1 MSDLSQY
8 PITERWPAQ
17 HPDRLQLYSLPTP
30 NGVKLSIMLEEI
42 GLPYEFHLVDIMKDD
57 QKTPEFLSLNP
68 NGKIPAI
75 LDPNGPG
82 GKPLALFESGAS
94 LQYLAEKTGKLLPS
108 DPTRRWETIQWVHF
122 QMGGIGPMFGQVGFF
137 HKFAGKDYEGK
148 RPLQRYVAESKRL
161 IGVVEARLKGRQ
173 WIMDDDYSI
182 ADISML
188 GWIRAL
194 VGFYGAG
201 ELVEFDQF
209 KEVAAWLERTL
220 KRPAVDRGLS
230 IPKR

>member
-1 MSDLSQY
+1 VRHCPQ
-8 PITERWPAQ
+8 
-17 HPDRLQLYSLPTP
+17 
-30 NGVKLSIMLEEI
+30 
-42 GLPYEFHLVDIMKDD
+42 
-57 QKTPEFLSLNP
+57 
-68 NGKIPAI
+68 
-75 LDPNGPG
+75 
-82 GKPLALFESGAS
+82 
-94 LQYLAEKTGKLLPS
+94 
-108 DPTRRWETIQWVHF
+108 RWETIQWVHF

-201 ELVEFDQF
+201 KLVEFDQF
-209 KEVAAWLERTL
+209 KKVAAWLERTL

>member
-1 MSDLSQY
+1 VN
-8 PITERWPAQ
+8 
-17 HPDRLQLYSLPTP
+17 SLPPPRTRP
-30 NGVKLSIMLEEI
+30 RI
-42 GLPYEFHLVDIMKDD
+42 
-57 QKTPEFLSLNP
+57 
-68 NGKIPAI
+68 
-75 LDPNGPG
+75 
-82 GKPLALFESGAS
+82 
-94 LQYLAEKTGKLLPS
+94 AEKTGKLLPS
-108 DPTRRWETIQWVHF
+108 DPTRRWEPIQWVHF

-137 HKFAGKDYEGK
+137 HKFAGKDYEDK

-194 VGFYGAG
+194 VGFCGAG

-220 KRPAVDRGLS
+220 KRPTVDRGVS

>member
-1 MSDLSQY
+1 
-8 PITERWPAQ
+8 
-17 HPDRLQLYSLPTP
+17 
-30 NGVKLSIMLEEI
+30 
-42 GLPYEFHLVDIMKDD
+42 
-57 QKTPEFLSLNP
+57 
-68 NGKIPAI
+68 
-75 LDPNGPG
+75 
-82 GKPLALFESGAS
+82 
-94 LQYLAEKTGKLLPS
+94 
-108 DPTRRWETIQWVHF
+108 
-122 QMGGIGPMFGQVGFF
+122 MFGQVGFF
-137 HKFAGKDYEGK
+137 HKFAGKDYEDK
-148 RPLQRYVAESKRL
+148 RPLQRYVTESKRL

-230 IPKR
+230 IPTR